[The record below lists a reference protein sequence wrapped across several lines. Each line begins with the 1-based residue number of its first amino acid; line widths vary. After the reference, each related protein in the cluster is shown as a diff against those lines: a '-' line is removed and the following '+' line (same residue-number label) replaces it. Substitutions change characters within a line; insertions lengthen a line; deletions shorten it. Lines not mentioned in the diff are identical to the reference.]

1 MWKWVSGVRCG
12 EDERWVIALDQKWGR
27 TIKGRGSSSPGTT
40 FPIEL
45 CHVAEGLFPIPIML
59 SFASKDK
66 DQYTCQNM
74 AHRVVYANEGETS
87 NHYRAEE
94 ELNQAGDIDTQIAT
108 SEFSVYATRTFIART
123 TATLIEP

>member
-1 MWKWVSGVRCG
+1 
-12 EDERWVIALDQKWGR
+12 
-27 TIKGRGSSSPGTT
+27 
-40 FPIEL
+40 
-45 CHVAEGLFPIPIML
+45 ML

-108 SEFSVYATRTFIART
+108 IGFLVHATHTFIAST
-123 TATLIEP
+123 TATSMEL